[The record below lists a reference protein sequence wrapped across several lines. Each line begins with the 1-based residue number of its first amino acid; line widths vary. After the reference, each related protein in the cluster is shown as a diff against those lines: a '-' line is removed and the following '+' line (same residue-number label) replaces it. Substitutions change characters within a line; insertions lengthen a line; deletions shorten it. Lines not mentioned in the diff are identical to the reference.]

1 MAQLSGQYAELWVTV
16 NNVRTKAAGL
26 RNWSISIASEKIDAT
41 TAGDGWAQH
50 IKGIKSWEGEAELA
64 EVDAYW
70 FDLVTADNLVTAEFY
85 VSDSTE
91 EGTVFYSGA
100 VSLDAEI
107 ATPYND
113 LHGIT
118 VTFTGSDAL
127 TKSVVTE

>member
-1 MAQLSGQYAELWVTV
+1 MAQISGQYAELWVSV
-16 NNVRTKAAGL
+16 SGVKTKAAGL

-41 TAGDGWAQH
+41 AAGDGWTQH
-50 IKGIKSWEGEAELA
+50 IKGIKSWEGEAEMV

-70 FDLVTADNLVTAEFY
+70 FDLVTGDNLVEAEFY

-91 EGTVFYSGA
+91 EGTVYYSGT
-100 VSLDAEI
+100 VSLDAEM